1 MSNLMRA
8 LIVLSAAFL
17 TLARFVV
24 EPVPVHFQPI
34 VPSPLIVLAMAFR
47 VGRAH

>member
-8 LIVLSAAFL
+8 LIVLSAGFL
-17 TLARFVV
+17 TLAGCVV

-34 VPSPLIVLAMAFR
+34 VR
-47 VGRAH
+47 VR